1 MRISNWL
8 KNKIA
13 VLSIAFSNVEKNVF
27 SQKKDSIVEDTTH
40 TQRHLQGTL
49 ADALLRGEMNQEVKN
64 LRWRIY
70 KILKASKNVS
80 LIFDKN
86 DENGDNWYKTK
97 KIEQSR
103 LLDKVMLD
111 SYDDYPLEMVVIND
125 EIKLSNLEAISE
137 HFKGYD
143 EPIKNTDENGE
154 VLSATHGEISAN
166 EFFIGNKGEKL
177 IQINRNLFPKF
188 YIERYT
194 KRVNIRKINK
204 KERLLEFY
212 IGKYPDE
219 YDRTNYLFIKE
230 INNLIKNGPERIN
243 FIELNNVEFITN
255 NTLGVEDFLYYNY
268 KIKSFNKVIEFD
280 GNYVIK
286 FIGEVIVDGED
297 ILSKYIEPEIEQNYL
312 DRKIKI

>member
-27 SQKKDSIVEDTTH
+27 SQKKDSFVEDTAH

-86 DENGDNWYKTK
+86 DEDGDNWYKTR

-111 SYDDYPLEMVVIND
+111 NYDDYPLEMVVIND
-125 EIKLSNLEAISE
+125 EIKLSNLDAISE
-137 HFKGYD
+137 HFKGYN
-143 EPIKNTDENGE
+143 EPIKNTDENGD
-154 VLSATHGEISAN
+154 VLSATHGEISSN
-166 EFFIGNKGEKL
+166 EFFIGNRGEKQ
-177 IQINRNLFPKF
+177 IQINRNIFPKF

-255 NTLGVEDFLYYNY
+255 NTLGVEDFLYYSY

-286 FIGEVIVDGED
+286 FIAEVIVDGED